1 MNRLEVLMLLMVI
14 LQFVLVLG
22 FVGGVIFVGV
32 SISNLAKNLGESVGQ
47 GVVQEGANL
56 MQDVWS
62 SLRPEEGDGLT
73 ES

>member
-1 MNRLEVLMLLMVI
+1 MLLMVI